1 MDGERKHR
9 RVSAQDRRR
18 PVPLV
23 HIRIDDDYTLHEARG
38 LDGAGGDG
46 RVVEDAVS
54 LAPVGE
60 RVVRP
65 PREVG
70 GEAFIECGEAR

>member
-1 MDGERKHR
+1 VDI
-9 RVSAQDRRR
+9 RV
-18 PVPLV
+18 
-23 HIRIDDDYTLHEARG
+23 DDDYALYEACG

-60 RVVRP
+60 GMMRP
-65 PREVG
+65 SSEVG
-70 GEAFIECGEAR
+70 GEALVEGGEAGRERTARGTAGALYHLL